1 MRFEYSEGGSNKF
14 WDIERA
20 GSTLTIKFG
29 KIGANGQMQ
38 LKAFGSDAEAIAAHA
53 KLVAEKTKKGYVEAG
68 NGKAASAKPK
78 AKAGKPA
85 ASPAPAAKSSSGIKP
100 TSLVIKPLH
109 QASMHRIVVRDR
121 VAVATGTHCFA
132 TSNGKKFHR
141 RDSPGTSYGL
151 FEIDGKIYSMGGP
164 FMVTSDHGATWKPI
178 KTAYDDYI
186 FTLLKDSS
194 GRWWLGCNNGVVL
207 TSDRPDKNW
216 KPASFTTAGKV
227 MAILEVDGKLLFV
240 GAGGAG
246 TWDGKSYR
254 AIKGFKKTDIV
265 TRVTEA
271 PSGVLIAIGDGG
283 IAYRSVDR
291 GKTFTAV
298 KSGAKVD
305 LEDCAWVAG
314 ALFVVGA
321 NGTLLR
327 SLDEGKTF
335 KNVPTKTQKL
345 WAIASWGEGA
355 FLAGDGGVFSLAAPN
370 DTYWKGT
377 QDLFEPP
384 PPEVDKTFEPIKAS
398 SGRDGVFKKLHAA
411 AVAQHDKL
419 SASLKRP
426 TDPNPKLARTVD
438 DGTDG
443 ADQVY
448 ADWLSDQGDPRGELA
463 QVQLR
468 LVKDPKNKENKELK
482 KLEKKLLSTHAGA
495 LLGKLA
501 EASSTLELEW
511 HAGFITKARIA
522 KPSDDDNDDGED
534 GEAKEQPS
542 VEKVLGWLLDS
553 PSARFLRELTVG
565 IVIRDDENSYA
576 NVAKRIGSRYL
587 PSLRTLFLGDFTY
600 EDTELN
606 WSHLGNLEPMWPAL
620 PNLESLKL
628 RSGSMKL
635 GSIVLPKLRE
645 LTVITGGMDA
655 RAARAI
661 ASAQWPSLEILSL
674 QIGPEPDG
682 GEVKLKDLEPILDGA
697 TLPRLTHLGITN
709 FNHTGKLLEPL
720 AHAKILPQ
728 LTELDLEMGTL
739 GDEHAARLFALQK
752 AFAHLTK
759 LDVHD
764 NYLTSE
770 GKAVLKQTKL
780 PINFGEQRDD
790 DGPDERY
797 ASAYE

>member
-1 MRFEYSEGGSNKF
+1 MRFEYSDGGSNKF

-20 GSTLTIKFG
+20 GATLTIKFG
-29 KIGANGQMQ
+29 KIGAAGQTQ
-38 LKAFGSDAEAIAAHA
+38 LKTFGSDAEAIKAHD
-53 KLVAEKTKKGYVEAG
+53 KLVAEKTKKGYVAAG
-68 NGKAASAKPK
+68 GKA
-78 AKAGKPA
+78 KPA
-85 ASPAPAAKSSSGIKP
+85 PTAKPAPAAKSASGIKP

-109 QASMHRIVVRDR
+109 EASMHRIVVRDR
-121 VAVATGTHCFA
+121 VAVATGNGCFA
-132 TSNGKKFHR
+132 TGNGKKFHR
-141 RDSPGTSYGL
+141 RDNPGTSYGL

-164 FMVTSDHGATWKPI
+164 FMVTSDHGATWKAI
-178 KTAYDDYI
+178 KTPINDYI

-194 GRWWLGCNNGVVL
+194 GACWLGCNSGVVL

-216 KPASFTTAGKV
+216 KAASFTTAGKV

-240 GAGGAG
+240 GLGGAG
-246 TWDGKSYR
+246 FWDGKAYR
-254 AIKGFKKTDIV
+254 AVKGFKKTDIV

-271 PSGVLIAIGDGG
+271 PSGALIAVGDGG
-283 IAYRSVDR
+283 IAYRSTDR
-291 GKTFTAV
+291 GKTFTPV

-327 SLDEGKTF
+327 STDEGKTF

-345 WAIASWGEGA
+345 WGIASWGDGA
-355 FLAGDGGVFSLAAPN
+355 FLAGDGGIFSLAAPE
-370 DTYWKGT
+370 DTYWKGA
-377 QDLFEPP
+377 QDQFEPP
-384 PPEVDKTFEPIKAS
+384 PPTIDATFEPIKAT
-398 SGRDGVFKKLHAA
+398 SGRDGVFKKQLAA
-411 AVAQHDKL
+411 ATAEHDRL
-419 SASLKRP
+419 SAPLRAKRAA
-426 TDPNPKLARTVD
+426 DPNPKLAKTVD
-438 DGTDG
+438 DGTEG

-468 LVKDPKNKENKELK
+468 LAKDPKNKELK
-482 KLEKKLLSTHAGA
+482 KLEKKLLATHADA

-501 EASSTLELEW
+501 GESKMLDLEW

-522 KPSDDDNDDGED
+522 RPYDDGDEESED
-534 GEAKEQPS
+534 GEEREQPPL
-542 VEKVLGWLLDS
+542 EKVLGWLLDS

-565 IVIRDDENSYA
+565 IVIRDDENSYG
-576 NVAKRIGSRYL
+576 NVAKTIGSRYL
-587 PSLRTLFLGDFTY
+587 PSLRSLFLGDFTY

-606 WSHLGNLEPMWPAL
+606 WSTLGNLEPMWSAL
-620 PNLESLKL
+620 PNLERLKL

-635 GSIVLPKLRE
+635 GTIVLPRLKE
-645 LTVITGGMDA
+645 LTVVTGGMDA
-655 RAARAI
+655 KAARAI
-661 ASAQWPSLEILSL
+661 ASAQWPSLEVMSL
-674 QIGPEPDG
+674 QIGPEPDA
-682 GEVKLKDLEPILDGA
+682 GEVKVKDLEPILDGA

-720 AHAKILPQ
+720 AHSKILPQ
-728 LTELDLEMGTL
+728 LTELDLKMGTL

-770 GKAVLKQTKL
+770 GKAVLKKTKL
-780 PINFGEQRDD
+780 PVHFGEQRDD
-790 DGPDERY
+790 DGAEERF